1 MLMIDTDIVI
11 DYLRHYKKDLD
22 FINEHK
28 NEIAISDFVEIELIL
43 GCRNKDE
50 IRNLENF
57 LKRFFTLKTNSE
69 IIEMSIKVLKNHY
82 LKNGIEAIDSIIS
95 ATALFYDIDF
105 YTRNIKHYK
114 NINGLRLFKPY

>member
-11 DYLRHYKKDLD
+11 DYLRHYKKSLD

-95 ATALFYDIDF
+95 ATAFFYDIDF
-105 YTRNIKHYK
+105 YTRNTKHYK
-114 NINGLRLFKPY
+114 NIS

>member
-11 DYLRHYKKDLD
+11 DYLRHYKKGLD

-50 IRNLENF
+50 IRNLENLLKSF
-57 LKRFFTLKTNSE
+57 LL
-69 IIEMSIKVLKNHY
+69 
-82 LKNGIEAIDSIIS
+82 
-95 ATALFYDIDF
+95 
-105 YTRNIKHYK
+105 
-114 NINGLRLFKPY
+114 